1 MWLVLLFGAIIVEW
15 VNYKVFWS
23 KNKPTTHYSQ
33 NDHTYHQNDY
43 QPDRSYHSTSNN
55 NSYNTSSQDRSSHG
69 KSYDTTL
76 PKGRSYGSNTSNEE
90 GSANKGGRYEKERYD
105 SNGRRIT

>member
-76 PKGRSYGSNTSNEE
+76 PKGRSYGSNTSMKRVALIKVVDMKRSDMIVMEE
-90 GSANKGGRYEKERYD
+90 G
-105 SNGRRIT
+105 